1 MLLWE
6 LTRASAF
13 VAFASYT
20 LVVTWGIL
28 IAGRTFRPAAPAVH
42 FHRFLGVLGLC
53 ALVTHVATILVDRY
67 AKVGPL
73 ALVGVGARPSLLL
86 GVIAA
91 WLAVAL
97 PLSFRLRRARIIPQK
112 AWRAFHYTGY
122 LFWTLALLHGISRG
136 TDTRSVYALAAYM
149 GAAALVGGAT
159 WWRLGERESQRRRST
174 STRAPAGRGASAA
187 GTRRSASAAARDAS
201 AAPLRASGSA
211 WSASSSRTGTTHS
224 ASGRAPTGSVRT
236 TGTR

>member
-42 FHRFLGVLGLC
+42 FHRFLGVLGMC
-53 ALVTHVATILVDRY
+53 ALVTHVTTILLDHY

-97 PLSFRLRRARIIPQK
+97 PLSFRLRRARVIPQK
-112 AWRAFHYTGY
+112 AWRGFHYTGY
-122 LFWTLALLHGISRG
+122 AFWVLALLHGISRG

-149 GAAALVGGAT
+149 ASAALVGGAA
-159 WWRLGERESQRRRST
+159 WWRLDQRRSST
-174 STRAPAGRGASAA
+174 STRAPAGRGASAR
-187 GTRRSASAAARDAS
+187 GTRSRASAAARDVS
-201 AAPLRASGSA
+201 AAPLRASGA
-211 WSASSSRTGTTHS
+211 AVVASSSRTGTTHS
-224 ASGRAPTGSVRT
+224 ASGRAPTGAFRT
-236 TGTR
+236 TRTR

>member
-13 VAFASYT
+13 IAFAAYT

-42 FHRFLGVLGLC
+42 FHRFLGVLGMC
-53 ALVTHVATILVDRY
+53 ALVTHVSTILLDHY

-73 ALVGVGARPSLLL
+73 VLVGIGARPSLLA

-97 PLSFRLRRARIIPQK
+97 PLSFRLRRARVIPQRV
-112 AWRAFHYTGY
+112 WRSFHYTGY
-122 LFWTLALLHGISRG
+122 LVWALALAHGISRG
-136 TDTRSVYALAAYM
+136 TDTRSPYAFAAY
-149 GAAALVGGAT
+149 AASAALVGGAA
-159 WWRLGERESQRRRST
+159 WWRFGERQGQRRSST
-174 STRAPAGRGASAA
+174 STRRPAGRGVSPA
-187 GTRRSASAAARDAS
+187 GTRRIASAAASEAS
-201 AAPLRASGSA
+201 AAPLRASGTA
-211 WSASSSRTGTTHS
+211 WSASSSRTGTMQS
-224 ASGRAPTGSVRT
+224 ASGRTPTDSPRRT
-236 TGTR
+236 GRR